1 MSNNKQIILPKGK
14 VKEANRASNEE
25 KCKKMMDYWTDD
37 NTIALKQ
44 NYFVIAEFKNKI
56 VELKELY
63 LKYKKMDDSQEIFG
77 YCDIVY
83 SVLFAH
89 KSMLQMS
96 DQVIALFN
104 ENLVNFG
111 ITLAAH
117 LDFARQCKRKPVWTA
132 QEIASVKGNV
142 AQLDMMYKMQMQ
154 SKMQQLQ
161 SQFTDIC
168 ERLFDCILLCAGA
181 KSTND
186 KIRKG
191 ALNEFFP
198 KEINDPVELLDIH
211 INMIDAILKT
221 ITVDITNMFET
232 RV

>member
-1 MSNNKQIILPKGK
+1 MSNNKQIILPRGE

-25 KCKKMMDYWTDD
+25 KCKKMLDYWTDD

-44 NYFVIAEFKNKI
+44 NYFVIVEFKNKI

-96 DQVIALFN
+96 EQVIALFN

-111 ITLAAH
+111 IILAAH
-117 LDFARQCKRKPVWTA
+117 LDFSRQCKRKPVWTA

-142 AQLDMMYKMQMQ
+142 AQLDTMYKIQMQ
-154 SKMQQLQ
+154 SKMQQL
-161 SQFTDIC
+161 QFTDIC
-168 ERLFDCILLCAGA
+168 ERLFDCILLCVGI

-198 KEINDPVELLDIH
+198 EQINDPVELLDIH
-211 INMIDAILKT
+211 INMIDAILKL
-221 ITVDITNMFET
+221 ICIDITNMF
-232 RV
+232 